1 MKVASYDQYA
11 SLRDAKN
18 VTDYRVAEVSG
29 VPKSTFSD
37 WKSGR
42 SRPKLE
48 KLAKIADAIEAS
60 LVDLMEESNDDQT

>member
-1 MKVASYDQYA
+1 MKVASYEQYA
-11 SLRDAKN
+11 SLRDARS

-48 KLAKIADAIEAS
+48 KLTKIADAIDAS
-60 LVDLMEESNDDQT
+60 LTDLMEEETV

>member
-1 MKVASYDQYA
+1 
-11 SLRDAKN
+11 LRDAKN